1 MRVACVLVVMLFGLL
16 PLVVPGHAAA
26 PPSPII
32 LTDVSHA
39 LEGRALTIT
48 GRVVNTGPAPV
59 IPLVIDAAGFGP
71 AGDLVASGSD
81 GIPWE
86 VRPGQAERFTIAVP
100 LARSLIREYMVEV
113 SRVQST
119 VPLASVRRGVD
130 VGLYRSHLP
139 TLIELRGHVQAG
151 TLVVRAGGPGLPIA
165 QVTAEATVLVFDP
178 LIEWFKPLRL
188 TLDLPPD
195 GSASIFLGS
204 PHAVLASLR
213 LVDLRLKS
221 SWSD

>member
-1 MRVACVLVVMLFGLL
+1 MRVVCVAAVMLLGLL
-16 PLVVPGHAAA
+16 VPAPPGDAGA
-26 PPSPII
+26 PPSPIL

-39 LEGRALTIT
+39 LEGRVLVIT
-48 GRVVNTGPAPV
+48 GRVVNTGSES
-59 IPLVIDAAGFGP
+59 IMPLVIDAAGFGP

-100 LARSLIREYMVEV
+100 LARSLIREYVVEV
-113 SRVQST
+113 SRVRST
-119 VPLASVRRGVD
+119 VLLASARRGVD

-151 TLVVRAGGPGLPIA
+151 TLVVRAEGPGLPIA

-178 LIEWFKPLRL
+178 LIEWFKPLRVQ
-188 TLDLPPD
+188 LDLPPD

-204 PHAVLASLR
+204 PHAFLVSLR